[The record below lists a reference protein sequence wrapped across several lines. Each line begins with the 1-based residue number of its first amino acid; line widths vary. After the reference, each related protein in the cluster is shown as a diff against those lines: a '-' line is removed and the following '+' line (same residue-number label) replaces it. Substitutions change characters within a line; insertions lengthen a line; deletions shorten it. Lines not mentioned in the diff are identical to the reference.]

1 MTWKQLPKQKKDHLI
16 LVILVTAILIGGLGF
31 GLLRFQYDHLALIAS
46 NTADAQKKLALMKD
60 SIRRAEQIET
70 ELAEAGRTLASLE
83 EGMASSGD
91 VSSWV
96 YDTVRRFKLAHRVE
110 IPQFSNPS
118 AVTETSLLPKFPYK
132 QVTITVAGSGYYHDI
147 GKFIAD
153 FENQFPHIRLLNL
166 TLEPISSLLGDEKE
180 KLEFKMDLVTLVRPN
195 SS

>member
-96 YDTVRRFKLAHRVE
+96 YETVRRFKLAHRVE